1 MLSETVH
8 NQQDESE
15 TIPQLDGNFTVN
27 SDISDL
33 VHQIPVIINQFTRKH
48 NFIART
54 PQRVTIRRS
63 NRILEATN
71 LPTMLLLNPRSIYNK
86 ADEFRTMIEQM
97 EVDICFISESWDR
110 DNLPL
115 ENIIKMEGY
124 RIIKNVVQRKKKG
137 GKPVLLINE
146 DDFFVKNIAVASVYY
161 TKATKRSDFIDH
173 ISEAYTLLSAKYGP
187 NLDFAICGDFNRL
200 NIKPIHN
207 LTPTLKQLV
216 SVPTIK
222 NPDAILE
229 NIISTLEYFY
239 LSPFTISP
247 LDNDEDKNG
256 KPSDHLPVVF
266 KPINDIENSQKQY
279 RTIKFRP
286 LPQSGLD
293 EFGKWIKNQ
302 NWEEIY
308 SLETAHQKAEK
319 LQSLLLAQ
327 LDIYLPEK
335 TLKVNENDLPWV
347 NFQVKKYDRQ
357 QKREYSKNKRSNKWK
372 HLNKVYRQKSD
383 EAKENYYSNIVEDL
397 KTSNVGKWYSKLKR
411 MSCGERSQCDKVN
424 VQSLSNLAAGTQ
436 AEKIAD
442 SFAFISNEYEPL
454 KSEEI
459 DVNQATNRKPFPWI
473 TPDQIH
479 QKIKKMK
486 SKTSTVINDIPWKI
500 IKEYGFYLSYPLED
514 IFNRSVQH
522 GEYANIWKLEIV
534 TPAPK
539 VYPPASE
546 DQLRKISCTKNF
558 SKFFESRLAE
568 YLIEDMRPG
577 SRARGDS

>member
-1 MLSETVH
+1 MLV
-8 NQQDESE
+8 
-15 TIPQLDGNFTVN
+15 
-27 SDISDL
+27 
-33 VHQIPVIINQFTRKH
+33 
-48 NFIART
+48 
-54 PQRVTIRRS
+54 
-63 NRILEATN
+63 
-71 LPTMLLLNPRSIYNK
+71 LNPRSIYNK

-97 EVDICFISESWDR
+97 EVDICFILESWDR

-115 ENIIKMEGY
+115 ENIIQMEGY

-137 GKPVLLINE
+137 GKPVLVINE
-146 DDFFVKNIAVASVYY
+146 DKFFVKQLCPDIITVPVGVEAVWSLVTPKNVSSNSKVKNIAVASVYY

-200 NIKPIHN
+200 NIKPILN
-207 LTPTLKQLV
+207 LSPTLKQLV
-216 SVPTIK
+216 SVPTRK

-293 EFGKWIKNQ
+293 EYGKWIKNQ

-335 TLKVNENDLPWV
+335 NT
-347 NFQVKKYDRQ
+347 
-357 QKREYSKNKRSNKWK
+357 
-372 HLNKVYRQKSD
+372 
-383 EAKENYYSNIVEDL
+383 
-397 KTSNVGKWYSKLKR
+397 
-411 MSCGERSQCDKVN
+411 
-424 VQSLSNLAAGTQ
+424 
-436 AEKIAD
+436 
-442 SFAFISNEYEPL
+442 
-454 KSEEI
+454 
-459 DVNQATNRKPFPWI
+459 
-473 TPDQIH
+473 
-479 QKIKKMK
+479 
-486 SKTSTVINDIPWKI
+486 
-500 IKEYGFYLSYPLED
+500 
-514 IFNRSVQH
+514 
-522 GEYANIWKLEIV
+522 
-534 TPAPK
+534 
-539 VYPPASE
+539 
-546 DQLRKISCTKNF
+546 
-558 SKFFESRLAE
+558 
-568 YLIEDMRPG
+568 
-577 SRARGDS
+577 